1 MAVYIPTDAGQ
12 FRSKGGSLSEKLGY
26 EFGKVDAA
34 LATTRIQTVD
44 LTASMVSGTSLAANG
59 VDLASGANATFYAV
73 FVAPRVLTILE
84 MVIYTT
90 EAYVKETTDA
100 KIELKTEAGTPEV
113 KCTYQFP
120 GAGQNLKTT
129 TTVPPVSPAML
140 TGDALDMV
148 VTQSASTSGTGHAK
162 VFLNYVLN

>member
-1 MAVYIPTDAGQ
+1 MAYTPITAAG
-12 FRSKGGSLSEKLGY
+12 FRNQPGTLSEKLAA
-26 EFGKVDAA
+26 EFVNVDTAVETA
-34 LATTRIQTVD
+34 RIQTVD
-44 LTASMVSGTSLAANG
+44 LTASMVSSTSLAANG
-59 VDLASGANATFYAV
+59 VDLASGTNATFYAV
-73 FVAPRVLTILE
+73 FVAPAALTIVG
-84 MVIYTT
+84 MVTYLT

-100 KIELKTEAGTPEV
+100 KIDLKTEASTPVV

-129 TTVPPVSPAML
+129 TTIPPVSPAML

-162 VFLNYVLN
+162 VFLKYMIN